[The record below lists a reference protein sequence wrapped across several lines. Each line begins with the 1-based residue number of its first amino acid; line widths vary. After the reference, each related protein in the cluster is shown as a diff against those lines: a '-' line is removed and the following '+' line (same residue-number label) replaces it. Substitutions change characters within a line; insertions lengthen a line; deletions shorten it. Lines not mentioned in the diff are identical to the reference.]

1 MPRTLGVPTKR
12 RMSLSSISAA
22 PQQHPI
28 QLLIAGDSRMDCQL
42 LTTSFARC
50 RSMFDICCATTHSE
64 VLSRMNTHRPEV
76 ALVSEGLAD
85 GSLSGY
91 RVLSDLR
98 KTYPETRV
106 IVLLRSDREDLLVD
120 AFRAGAKGVFC
131 RTEPIEALRK
141 CVNVVYQGQTWINS
155 QQLRRVLEAFATTV
169 ALSPVDPQRRVL
181 LTKRENDVAKL
192 IVEAHTSREVATKL
206 GIAEHTVSNYLAR
219 IYEKLGISSRVELV
233 LYLLN
238 SSEG

>member
-1 MPRTLGVPTKR
+1 
-12 RMSLSSISAA
+12 
-22 PQQHPI
+22 
-28 QLLIAGDSRMDCQL
+28 
-42 LTTSFARC
+42 
-50 RSMFDICCATTHSE
+50 
-64 VLSRMNTHRPEV
+64 MNTHRPEV